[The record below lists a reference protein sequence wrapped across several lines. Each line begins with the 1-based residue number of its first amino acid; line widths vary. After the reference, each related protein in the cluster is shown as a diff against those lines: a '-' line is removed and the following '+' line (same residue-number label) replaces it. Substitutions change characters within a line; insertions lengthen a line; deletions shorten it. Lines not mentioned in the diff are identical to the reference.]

1 MILRKIVRLFFFSAS
16 FSEGKRLARGV
27 RATRLTGL
35 PDLRTGQKGRGTA

>member
-27 RATRLTGL
+27 RATGIVKGEGTCCCLFLTL
-35 PDLRTGQKGRGTA
+35 